1 MKLFFSLKKIDPS
14 FACFFAVEQF
24 FLLIA
29 TCGNVMLIRA
39 GGSLAHWQIIFM
51 LENVRKGRCQ
61 GENYFSILC
70 VFRLASEAPGLT
82 RGKFE
87 IIIASRRRKVLRL
100 AANFFADIIYF
111 VNNSST
117 LSNVIQFMREIMHEA
132 LADRHSR
139 GERSSLFLGKYSPEL
154 WVTMVRIRVFTL
166 YSVDGHAFELNDS
179 KQEKCLKWIQF
190 AILMILK

>member
-1 MKLFFSLKKIDPS
+1 
-14 FACFFAVEQF
+14 
-24 FLLIA
+24 
-29 TCGNVMLIRA
+29 
-39 GGSLAHWQIIFM
+39 M
-51 LENVRKGRCQ
+51 LENVRKGRYQ

-139 GERSSLFLGKYSPEL
+139 GERSSLFFGKYSPG
-154 WVTMVRIRVFTL
+154 VVGD
-166 YSVDGHAFELNDS
+166 DGHDQSLHS
-179 KQEKCLKWIQF
+179 L
-190 AILMILK
+190 